1 MSGLVSRTIG
11 AWQPGGYTNITED
24 YSSRV
29 QAYDNGS
36 MGLSDL
42 RLQDGGFYVVTITE
56 STGSSKDFGLVLKVN
71 GESLYIKTTNKQKTN
86 TQRGKKSM
94 KERNSPVR
102 IAQFLKL
109 KVINSTSVIPVQRIS
124 SQDLK
129 KQH

>member
-42 RLQDGGFYVVTITE
+42 QLQDGGFYVVTITE
-56 STGSSKDFGLVLKVN
+56 STGSSKDFGFVLKVN
-71 GESLYIKTTNKQKTN
+71 GESLYIKKQNRKLTHN
-86 TQRGKKSM
+86 EGK
-94 KERNSPVR
+94 R
-102 IAQFLKL
+102 A
-109 KVINSTSVIPVQRIS
+109 
-124 SQDLK
+124 
-129 KQH
+129 